1 MRLPPGWRRSAV
13 AETPMR
19 TFDDLIKPSVRRL
32 QAYTL
37 TPHRVPIK
45 LNQNENPFGIPPAIV
60 AETLRRVA
68 GRDWARYPDFVPTE
82 LQTALARFA
91 GWRADGVVVGNGSNE
106 IIQALLTILVA
117 PGTPVVLS
125 EPTFTVYRLMVE
137 VLGGTVVNVP
147 PRADFS
153 YDIPAMLEA
162 AHRTRAVAVI
172 LCSPNNPTGV
182 TVDEPALRA
191 FLTDFDGFV
200 VVDEAYHEFCQ
211 QNFVPLL
218 SDFPRLV
225 VLRTF
230 SKAMAMA
237 GLRIGYGL
245 MAPELATELGK
256 AKLPYNVNFFSL
268 AAAQVAVEM
277 YADELRP
284 LVERIIHERAR
295 VSAAMASFDRFRLL
309 PSQANFH
316 LLHTPHVPPRHLFEA
331 LLARGVLIRDVS
343 RYPLLGEY
351 VRFNIGTPEEN
362 DALLAALQAV
372 HPEAAT

>member
-1 MRLPPGWRRSAV
+1 
-13 AETPMR
+13 MR

-68 GRDWARYPDFVPTE
+68 ERDWARYPDFVPTE

-91 GWRADGVVVGNGSNE
+91 GWRADGIVVGNGSNE
-106 IIQALLTILVA
+106 IIQALLMILVG

-147 PRADFS
+147 PHADFS

-182 TVDEPALRA
+182 TVDEPALRT
-191 FLTDFDGFV
+191 FLTEFDGLRRRGRGLPRV
-200 VVDEAYHEFCQ
+200 
-211 QNFVPLL
+211 L
-218 SDFPRLV
+218 SAE
-225 VLRTF
+225 LR
-230 SKAMAMA
+230 SAAVRVSPAGCAADILKAMAMA
-237 GLRIGYGL
+237 GLR
-245 MAPELATELGK
+245 LATG
-256 AKLPYNVNFFSL
+256 
-268 AAAQVAVEM
+268 
-277 YADELRP
+277 
-284 LVERIIHERAR
+284 
-295 VSAAMASFDRFRLL
+295 
-309 PSQANFH
+309 
-316 LLHTPHVPPRHLFEA
+316 
-331 LLARGVLIRDVS
+331 
-343 RYPLLGEY
+343 
-351 VRFNIGTPEEN
+351 
-362 DALLAALQAV
+362 
-372 HPEAAT
+372 